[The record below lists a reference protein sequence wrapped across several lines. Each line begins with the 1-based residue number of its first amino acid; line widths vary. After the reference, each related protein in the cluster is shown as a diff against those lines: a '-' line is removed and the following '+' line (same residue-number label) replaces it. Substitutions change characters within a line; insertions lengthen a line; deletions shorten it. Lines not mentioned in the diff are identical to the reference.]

1 MALLNRKETFLS
13 EPEWM
18 EVPWTNHHKS
28 SLDTLFDVILRLPP
42 LLMQMDDLIPQHP
55 SMERRDKAQGLL
67 QSCGML
73 ERQFMAWLRQSVSCT
88 EEFYSINNTTSSSA
102 CDVYTFRD
110 ELSAFTVLY
119 YWMSQ
124 MLFHRCIENLCDIVH
139 QPMPDFVA
147 DLWPIQPTTSLQV
160 DQEQYHDERQLAS
173 KICRGLDSALSCT
186 SQPDL
191 LVAPM
196 TVAIDFYHGL
206 KMTSPDGTS
215 ESMELQLFRGRLIAK
230 GHSMVRRDGDT
241 LDTAFAGTGTPA
253 QRALQSVLSV
263 STGKAT
269 SSNASQ
275 HTSCLPVWRSS
286 PSLFFPGPT
295 ESQLDSVLGNPGS
308 AGAGRH

>member
-1 MALLNRKETFLS
+1 METFLS
-13 EPEWM
+13 GPEWM
-18 EVPWTNHHKS
+18 EVPWTNHRKS

-42 LLMQMDDLIPQHP
+42 LLTQTDDLIPQHP
-55 SMERRDKAQGLL
+55 SMERRDKAHGLL

-73 ERQFMAWLRQSVSCT
+73 ERHFMAWLRQAVGCT
-88 EEFYSINNTTSSSA
+88 EEFYSFNTTTSSSA
-102 CDVYTFRD
+102 PVVYAFHD
-110 ELSAFTVLY
+110 ELSAFTHLY

-139 QPMPDFVA
+139 QPMPDLVA
-147 DLWPIQPTTSLQV
+147 DLWPTQPTTSLQV
-160 DQEQYHDERQLAS
+160 DQEQYRDGRQLAS

-196 TVAIDFYHGL
+196 TVAMDFYQGL
-206 KMTSPDGTS
+206 RMTSPDGTS

-230 GHSMVRRDGDT
+230 GHDVVRRDGDT
-241 LDTAFAGTGTPA
+241 QDTVFAGTGAPA
-253 QRALQSVLSV
+253 QHALQAVLSA
-263 STGKAT
+263 STSNVT

-286 PSLFFPGPT
+286 TSLFFPAPT
-295 ESQLDSVLGNPGS
+295 KSQLDSVLSNPRS
-308 AGAGRH
+308 TGAGHY